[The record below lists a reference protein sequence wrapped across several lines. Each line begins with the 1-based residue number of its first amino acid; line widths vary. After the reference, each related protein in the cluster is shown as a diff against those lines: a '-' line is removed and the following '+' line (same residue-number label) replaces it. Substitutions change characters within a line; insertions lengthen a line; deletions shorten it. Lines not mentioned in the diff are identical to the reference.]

1 MAHEKQYWK
10 DTLQAAKPERSG
22 QDDSFDKRASKKKAR
37 LMYTRRLLQ
46 KDIKEL
52 LNNKVIKYGQIVG
65 LHRKYGIQS
74 EGPL

>member
-46 KDIKEL
+46 KDIKQL
-52 LNNKVIKYGQIVG
+52 LNNLSLIHI
-65 LHRKYGIQS
+65 
-74 EGPL
+74 

>member
-22 QDDSFDKRASKKKAR
+22 QDVRFYKIESNKKAR
-37 LMYTRRLLQ
+37 LMYMRRLLQ
-46 KDIKEL
+46 KDIKQL

>member
-1 MAHEKQYWK
+1 MGYEKQYWK
-10 DTLQAAKPERSG
+10 DTIQAAKPERSG

-37 LMYTRRLLQ
+37 LMYMRRLLQ
-46 KDIKEL
+46 KDIKQL